1 MNGSS
6 LSKKISSFRV
16 IEGGNRSVYE
26 LTLEETYD
34 LLKAMLALSLVE
46 SNRSPTS
53 SAQDRC
59 NEVWKRIA
67 NDRNLDWKSIMPV
80 PSGEP
85 EFFSAKKLS

>member
-1 MNGSS
+1 MSGRSVS
-6 LSKKISSFRV
+6 QELSNFHV

-46 SNRSPTS
+46 LDRSPTL

-67 NDRNLDWKSIMPV
+67 NNRCVDWESIRPV
-80 PSGEP
+80 PSGDP
-85 EFFSAKKLS
+85 EFFSAKKLT

>member
-1 MNGSS
+1 MGDCSS
-6 LSKKISSFRV
+6 KRISNFH
-16 IEGGNRSVYE
+16 ILEGGDRSVYK

-46 SNRSPTS
+46 LDRSPTL

-67 NDRNLDWKSIMPV
+67 NDRGVDWESIRPV
-80 PSGEP
+80 PSGDTEL
-85 EFFSAKKLS
+85 FSAKKLI